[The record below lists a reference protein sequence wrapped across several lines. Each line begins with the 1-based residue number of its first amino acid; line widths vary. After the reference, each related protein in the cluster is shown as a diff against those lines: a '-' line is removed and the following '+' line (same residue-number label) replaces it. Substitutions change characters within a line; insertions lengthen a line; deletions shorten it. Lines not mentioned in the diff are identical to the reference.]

1 MFDQRALRDELQSLR
16 VDLSRLRNA
25 IGEEGLQ
32 GSKSR
37 VDALADQ
44 IRAALGNIGEV
55 LGQENGQ
62 LQKLLSDRPIA
73 SLASAF
79 TLGVVVGIALRR
91 H

>member
-1 MFDQRALRDELQSLR
+1 MFDQRALREELQSLK

-44 IRAALGNIGEV
+44 IRAAL
-55 LGQENGQ
+55 L
-62 LQKLLSDRPIA
+62 
-73 SLASAF
+73 
-79 TLGVVVGIALRR
+79 
-91 H
+91 

>member
-1 MFDQRALRDELQSLR
+1 MFDQRALRDELQSLK
-16 VDLSRLRNA
+16 VDLWRLRNV
-25 IGEEGLQ
+25 IGEEGLNGSNARRPDQ
-32 GSKSR
+32 GGAPG
-37 VDALADQ
+37 D
-44 IRAALGNIGEV
+44 IGEV

>member
-1 MFDQRALRDELQSLR
+1 MFDQRALREELQSLK

-62 LQKLLSDRPIA
+62 LQKLLSDRPVA
-73 SLASAF
+73 SLAS
-79 TLGVVVGIALRR
+79 RR
-91 H
+91 HRIEETLA

>member
-1 MFDQRALRDELQSLR
+1 MFDQRALRDELQSLK

-25 IGEEGLQ
+25 IVEEGLN

-44 IRAALGNIGEV
+44 IRAALGDIGEL
-55 LGQENGQ
+55 LGQQDGQ

-79 TLGVVVGIALRR
+79 ALGVVVGIALRR

>member
-1 MFDQRALRDELQSLR
+1 MFDQRALRDELQFLKA
-16 VDLSRLRNA
+16 DLSRLRNA
-25 IGEEGLQ
+25 IVEEGLN

-44 IRAALGNIGEV
+44 IRAALGDIGEL
-55 LGQENGQ
+55 LGQQDGQ

-79 TLGVVVGIALRR
+79 ALGVVVGIALRR